1 MSTGDIT
8 SSRFHDFSVQ
18 GPMTRD
24 LYIRPVGL
32 TPLRPASDE
41 EVEAPGL
48 QLAGGWLTFMG
59 LEVIERVGRDRRR
72 TRVFEIGEY
81 CERDWG
87 RHGAVAAEA
96 LEALRQPR
104 PRIAGLSLDRPR
116 IMGIV
121 NITPDSFSDGG
132 RLTTAQAAI
141 DHALRLEKEGADIL
155 DLGAE
160 STRPGSDPVS
170 VEEEL
175 RRLMPVLEGL
185 AGRTRAL
192 ISVDTRK
199 AEVMRLAVEA
209 GADLMN
215 DISGL
220 TEGPRSM
227 EVARER

>member
-1 MSTGDIT
+1 
-8 SSRFHDFSVQ
+8 
-18 GPMTRD
+18 MTRD

-87 RHGAVAAEA
+87 RHGAAAAEA

-141 DHALRLEKEGADIL
+141 DHALR
-155 DLGAE
+155 
-160 STRPGSDPVS
+160 TRGGGGRYSRP
-170 VEEEL
+170 
-175 RRLMPVLEGL
+175 RRRV
-185 AGRTRAL
+185 RRARDQ
-192 ISVDTRK
+192 IRCQWRK
-199 AEVMRLAVEA
+199 NY
-209 GADLMN
+209 ADLCRF
-215 DISGL
+215 SKAWPAGHV
-220 TEGPRSM
+220 R
-227 EVARER
+227 